1 MYKFNRSTV
10 QPFNRSTVQP
20 FNRSTV
26 QPFNRSTCV
35 SYKESERKRKYK
47 QHKEHHG
54 MVDPSFLMEQ
64 TTSIHENCQTGIAG
78 IMG

>member
-1 MYKFNRSTV
+1 MMKKNLLSRIRVHEYKCIS
-10 QPFNRSTVQP
+10 
-20 FNRSTV
+20 STV

-35 SYKESERKRKYK
+35 SYKESEKKRKYK